1 MVSYSMKYFPFTIPK
16 PLAQSVPD
24 TGLEFMVLGESKRKG
39 QFCTS
44 ETEREAAA
52 AGIVTSAKMSG
63 STLEAAITGVTG
75 R

>member
-1 MVSYSMKYFPFTIPK
+1 MKYFPFTIPK

-24 TGLEFMVLGESKRKG
+24 TGPEFMVLGESKRKG

-44 ETEREAAA
+44 EAEREA

-63 STLEAAITGVTG
+63 STLEAAIRVVTG

>member
-1 MVSYSMKYFPFTIPK
+1 MVSYSMKYFPFTIPR

-44 ETEREAAA
+44 EAERERQQE
-52 AGIVTSAKMSG
+52 
-63 STLEAAITGVTG
+63 L
-75 R
+75 